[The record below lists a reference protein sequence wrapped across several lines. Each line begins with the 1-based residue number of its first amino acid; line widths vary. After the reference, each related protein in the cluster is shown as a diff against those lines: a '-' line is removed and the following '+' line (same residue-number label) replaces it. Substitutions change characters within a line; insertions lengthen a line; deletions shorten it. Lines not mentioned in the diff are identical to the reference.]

1 MTRPSAPARLSSRPT
16 RPTQSQRS
24 ERNHPDRDYD
34 VIVHQCHDGHDRNM
48 WRILIGGEKQG
59 AQETLA
65 LAIKLARNLA
75 LVHRRPAWLL
85 DKTGCPV
92 MPIG

>member
-1 MTRPSAPARLSSRPT
+1 
-16 RPTQSQRS
+16 
-24 ERNHPDRDYD
+24 
-34 VIVHQCHDGHDRNM
+34 M